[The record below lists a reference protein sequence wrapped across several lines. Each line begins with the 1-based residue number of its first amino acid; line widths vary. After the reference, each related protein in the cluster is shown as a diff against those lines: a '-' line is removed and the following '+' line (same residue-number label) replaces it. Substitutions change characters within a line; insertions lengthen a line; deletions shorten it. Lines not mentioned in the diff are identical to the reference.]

1 MLVMN
6 KIDVTRLDD
15 LTPENRVLV
24 DEIITAPGVLN
35 VQVSCYTDEGVMELK
50 NKACDALLQHRVDT
64 KLKGNKVNS
73 VLNRLHVAQPKAR
86 DDVVREPFIPEAV
99 KNRKKY
105 DKNDPERRKLEKDLE
120 AEEGGAGVYNIDLR
134 STCSFYCR
142 DMRGILMV
150 AFCGI
155 SENYILQNPEWKY
168 DQMPE
173 IMDGKNIADFVD
185 PDIMDR
191 LEALEHSE
199 DELEAEGY
207 YEDDQVL
214 VCSSLFIVTLYSK
227 LIFSR
232 LLVGFGR

>member
-15 LTPENRVLV
+15 LTPENRALV

-105 DKNDPERRKLEKDLE
+105 DKNDPERRKLEKDIE
-120 AEEGGAGVYNIDLR
+120 AEEGGAGVYNIDLK
-134 STCSFYCR
+134 SASFFHLYI
-142 DMRGILMV
+142 ILSSLTV
-150 AFCGI
+150 VFCGI
-155 SENYILQNPEWKY
+155 
-168 DQMPE
+168 
-173 IMDGKNIADFVD
+173 
-185 PDIMDR
+185 
-191 LEALEHSE
+191 
-199 DELEAEGY
+199 
-207 YEDDQVL
+207 
-214 VCSSLFIVTLYSK
+214 
-227 LIFSR
+227 
-232 LLVGFGR
+232 